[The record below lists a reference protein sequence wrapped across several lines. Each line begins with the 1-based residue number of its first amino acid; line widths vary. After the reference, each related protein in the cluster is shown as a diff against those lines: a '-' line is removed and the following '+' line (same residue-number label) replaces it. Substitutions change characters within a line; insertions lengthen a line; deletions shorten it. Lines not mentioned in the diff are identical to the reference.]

1 MNPTAAQRKREF
13 MQLLT
18 RHQSQV
24 FGYLY
29 ALVRNL
35 ADTDDLYQQT
45 TLVLWKKFDDFQAGS
60 NFAGWA
66 CQVARLE
73 ALNFLQRQRRQ
84 RLVFD
89 EDVLL
94 ALADAE
100 FEPAADSVSRQ
111 EALEGCLEKLNRA
124 DRDLLQLTYG
134 DDVQI
139 KDVAAQLGRPVQ
151 SVYTSLSRIR
161 GVLFACIN
169 RTLTAEGAL

>member
-1 MNPTAAQRKREF
+1 MNQTPAQRKRVF

-18 RHQSQV
+18 HHQSQL

-29 ALVRNL
+29 AIVRNL

-45 TLVLWKKFDDFQAGS
+45 TLVLWKKFDDFQPDS

-73 ALNFLQRQRRQ
+73 AMNFLQRQRRQ

-100 FEPAADSVSRQ
+100 FEPAAVGAARQ
-111 EALEGCLEKLNRA
+111 EALEQCLEKLNRA
-124 DRDLLQLTYG
+124 DRDLLQRTYG
-134 DDVQI
+134 DDGQI

-151 SVYTSLSRIR
+151 SVYTALSRIR
-161 GVLFACIN
+161 GVLFICIQ
-169 RTLTAEGAL
+169 RTLTAEAVR

>member
-1 MNPTAAQRKREF
+1 

-18 RHQSQV
+18 RHQSQL

-29 ALVRNL
+29 AIVRNL
-35 ADTDDLYQQT
+35 ADADDLYQQT
-45 TLVLWKKFDDFQAGS
+45 TLVLWKKFDEFQADS

-66 CQVARLE
+66 CQVGRLE
-73 ALNFLQRQRRQ
+73 ALNFLQRQRRH

-100 FEPAADSVSRQ
+100 FEPVTAGATRQ
-111 EALEGCLEKLNRA
+111 EALEQCLDKLNQA
-124 DRDLLQLTYG
+124 DRDLLQMTYG
-134 DDVQI
+134 DDGQI
-139 KDVAAQLGRPVQ
+139 KDVAERIGRPVQ

-161 GVLFACIN
+161 GVLFACIQ